1 MKQIQ
6 ITIPI
11 EECKLPEL
19 AQEDRELVEAAM
31 KATDG
36 SYAPYSHFHV
46 GAAIRMEDGTVVTG
60 ANQENAAFSS
70 GTCGER
76 SACFAAG
83 AHFPGMAMRA
93 IAIAAR
99 TDNGLFQA
107 KPISP
112 CGACRQVLL
121 EYETLA
127 GGPVPVILVGTSRI
141 LIFPSVRS
149 LLPYCFA
156 EF

>member
-1 MKQIQ
+1 MW
-6 ITIPI
+6 
-11 EECKLPEL
+11 EL
-19 AQEDRELVEAAM
+19 EWEGERRSLSVQAL
-31 KATDG
+31 
-36 SYAPYSHFHV
+36 
-46 GAAIRMEDGTVVTG
+46 EDGTVVTG